1 MTRRSLAMKTLI
13 ALLSIGASLAADAQ
27 NLKQQAAGN
36 LMLDSTG
43 HVNTSDGEIIPT
55 NEWKR
60 AR

>member
-1 MTRRSLAMKTLI
+1 MKTLI